1 MKRTA
6 FPGLYLGLGFAQ
18 TAHSVEEVLAG
29 LYRNMDRITRILH
42 LKFSLIPH
50 VSLSGTV
57 FAAANLI
64 IVSAILGIS
73 PFVYLKRTWAIR
85 TARVIAV
92 IETLNGFGHV
102 IAALISGKYFPGCIS
117 GIALLAFS
125 IPLWAVPSIRRIPSG
140 AD

>member
-1 MKRTA
+1 MKRTF
-6 FPGLYLGLGFAQ
+6 FPWLYLGLGFAQ

-29 LYRNMDRITRILH
+29 LYRNMDRITRVLH
-42 LKFSLIPH
+42 LQFSLIPH
-50 VSLSGTV
+50 VSISGAV

-64 IVSAILGIS
+64 IVAAILGIS
-73 PFVYLKRTWAIR
+73 TFVSLRHTWAIR

-102 IAALISGKYFPGCIS
+102 AAALISGKYFPGCVS

-125 IPLWAVPSIRRIPSG
+125 IPLWAIPSIRRFPSG
-140 AD
+140 VD